1 MARQGF
7 ELTDNAA
14 SQPYGASQ
22 HNYEGY
28 YYMSRRLWDKGISLD
43 TDVLAFT
50 TESDLEHD
58 ATLAAY
64 DAVASAA
71 HARMLAGIGILS
83 EQECLDLLAELH
95 IICQESVAGTF
106 IITAELEDCHTA
118 IETRLTA
125 KLGDVGKKIHT
136 GRSRNDQVL
145 VAMRLAVRH
154 RVLLIMEKLFALAK
168 VLIQRARTTTDIAIP
183 GYTHTQKA
191 MPTTAS
197 TLMLSYCQYV
207 ISLLQDGMGMYRLIN
222 WNPLGVGSG
231 FGVPLHLDRH
241 HTSTLLGF
249 EREQPNPIF
258 VQSTRGREELKFLT
272 WICDISLLIERA
284 ASDLILF
291 STEEF
296 GFVHLPEKFTTGSSI
311 MPQKR
316 NPDVLEL
323 LRAQGSLNRASRSE
337 LENIMSKL
345 PSSYHRDYQYTKDS
359 VFKASKRMTGA
370 LKVFAS
376 VMNEIIFDK
385 EHAKK
390 MLTPELFSTHY
401 AYELVSKEQL
411 PFRTAYLKAAEALKA
426 KKIDPLVYIESFLQE
441 EHQKSF
447 MEIDEAY
454 KRIIAGEELY
464 QRTLQAHYD
473 VCENVFIK
481 TES

>member
-1 MARQGF
+1 MGQVKLPTKGLA
-7 ELTDNAA
+7 
-14 SQPYGASQ
+14 
-22 HNYEGY
+22 
-28 YYMSRRLWDKGISLD
+28 MSSRLWDKGATLD
-43 TDVLAFT
+43 SDVLAFT

-83 EQECLDLLAELH
+83 EDESKALLNELNL
-95 IICQESVAGTF
+95 ICQESIAGKFT
-106 IITAELEDCHTA
+106 ITAELEDCHTA
-118 IETRLTA
+118 IESRLTA

-154 RVLLIMEKLFALAK
+154 RVLLIMEKLFNLAK
-168 VLIQRARTTTDIAIP
+168 VLHERAEATTSIAIP

-191 MPTTAS
+191 MPTTAA
-197 TLMLSYCQYV
+197 TLLLSYCQYTL
-207 ISLLQDGMGMYRLIN
+207 SLLQDGMGMYRIIN

-272 WICDISLLIERA
+272 WICDISLLLERA
-284 ASDLILF
+284 SSDFILF

-296 GFVHLPEKFTTGSSI
+296 GFVRLPDKFTTGSSI

-323 LRAQGSLNRASRSE
+323 LRAQGALNRASRAE
-337 LENIMSKL
+337 LDNILSKL

-359 VFKASKRMTGA
+359 VFKASKRIISA
-370 LKVFAS
+370 LHVLAAVIKDTVFDQERARQ
-376 VMNEIIFDK
+376 
-385 EHAKK
+385 

-401 AYELVSKEQL
+401 AYELVSREQQ
-411 PFRTAYLKAAEALKA
+411 PFRVAYLKAAEALKA
-426 KKIDPLVYIESFLQE
+426 GKIDPLVFIESFVRQE
-441 EHQKSF
+441 QERTGV
-447 MEIDEAY
+447 ELDETHR
-454 KRIIAGEELY
+454 KIVAGEELY
-464 QRTLQAHYD
+464 QRTLKAHYD
-473 VCENVFIK
+473 ACENVF
-481 TES
+481 TRLEV